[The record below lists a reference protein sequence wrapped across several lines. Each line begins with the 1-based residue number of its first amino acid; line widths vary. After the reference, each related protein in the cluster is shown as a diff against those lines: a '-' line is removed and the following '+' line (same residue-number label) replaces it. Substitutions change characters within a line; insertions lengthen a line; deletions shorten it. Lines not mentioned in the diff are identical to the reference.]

1 MHANIEQLLDLRDA
15 QNQDGHTGDPELKAH
30 LESCGAC
37 RAELSRLTSLR
48 ETMRSLPEIEPPDGR
63 WQSIVQA
70 PSKPAPSWRQPLV
83 WGIAASLL
91 VMVWLAGNLSG
102 RDTIENRVANSAD
115 SADVT
120 ATGSTVASQAQASAG
135 TSQTDDVNTL
145 KNRSRQL
152 GVLLQSLPGRPDVV
166 RAGTDDTISSL
177 ENSLAMVNY
186 TLNQP
191 DTALTSGE
199 SKELWQHKVNLMD
212 SLVKVRYA
220 EASFASL

>member
-1 MHANIEQLLDLRDA
+1 MHASIEQLLDLRDA
-15 QNQDGHTGDPELKAH
+15 QNQDGQAGDPELRAH
-30 LESCGAC
+30 LDSCGAC
-37 RAELSRLTSLR
+37 RAELSRLVNLR

-70 PSKPAPSWRQPLV
+70 PSKFAPSWRQPLA

-102 RDTIENRVANSAD
+102 RDSIENRVAD
-115 SADVT
+115 SAAVDPVA
-120 ATGSTVASQAQASAG
+120 ATAG

-152 GVLLQSLPGRPDVV
+152 GVLLQSLPGRPNVV
-166 RAGTDDTISSL
+166 RAGTENTISSL
-177 ENSLAMVNY
+177 ENSLAMVNF

>member
-1 MHANIEQLLDLRDA
+1 MHASIEQLLDLRDA
-15 QNQDGHTGDPELKAH
+15 QNQDGHAGDPELRVH
-30 LESCGAC
+30 LDSCGAC
-37 RAELSRLTSLR
+37 RAELSRLRNLR
-48 ETMRSLPEIEPPDGR
+48 KTMRSLPEIEPPDGR
-63 WQSIVQA
+63 WQSIAQA
-70 PSKPAPSWRQPLV
+70 PSKSTPSWRQPLA

-102 RDTIENRVANSAD
+102 RDSIDNRVAD
-115 SADVT
+115 SADVA
-120 ATGSTVASQAQASAG
+120 ATGSTVASQAQASTG
-135 TSQTDDVNTL
+135 TSQTDDVNAL

-186 TLNQP
+186 TLNRP

>member
-1 MHANIEQLLDLRDA
+1 MHASIEQLLDLRDA
-15 QNQDGHTGDPELKAH
+15 QRQDSHAGDPELKVH
-30 LESCGAC
+30 VDSCGVC
-37 RAELSRLTSLR
+37 RAELSRLKNLR

-63 WQSIVQA
+63 WQTIVQA
-70 PSKPAPSWRQPLV
+70 PSKSGPSWRQPLA

-102 RDTIENRVANSAD
+102 RDSMENRVAAPTGDIVPD
-115 SADVT
+115 SLAVN
-120 ATGSTVASQAQASAG
+120 QE
-135 TSQTDDVNTL
+135 DDVDAL
-145 KNRSRQL
+145 IDHSHRL
-152 GVLLQSLPGRPDVV
+152 GMLLQSLPGRPDVV
-166 RAGTDDTISSL
+166 RAGTDSTIASL

-212 SLVKVRYA
+212 SLVKVRYT

>member
-1 MHANIEQLLDLRDA
+1 MHASIEQLLDLRHA
-15 QNQDGHTGDPELKAH
+15 QRQDSHAGDPELRVH
-30 LESCGAC
+30 VDSCGVC
-37 RAELSRLTSLR
+37 RAELSRLKNLR

-63 WQSIVQA
+63 WQTIVQA
-70 PSKPAPSWRQPLV
+70 PSKSGPAWRQPLA

-102 RDTIENRVANSAD
+102 RDSMENRVAAP
-115 SADVT
+115 
-120 ATGSTVASQAQASAG
+120 TGDIVPDTLAINKE
-135 TSQTDDVNTL
+135 DDVDGL
-145 KNRSRQL
+145 IDRSRRL
-152 GVLLQSLPGRPDVV
+152 GMLLQSLPGRPDVV
-166 RAGTDDTISSL
+166 RAGTDSTIASL

-212 SLVKVRYA
+212 SLVKVRYT

>member
-15 QNQDGHTGDPELKAH
+15 QSQDGHAGDPGLRAH
-30 LESCGAC
+30 LDSCGAC
-37 RAELSRLTSLR
+37 KAELSRLVALR

-63 WQSIVQA
+63 WRNIVQ
-70 PSKPAPSWRQPLV
+70 PSAESGWSWRQPLA

-102 RDTIENRVANSAD
+102 RDSIDNRVVAPTG
-115 SADVT
+115 DV
-120 ATGSTVASQAQASAG
+120 APPYLAVNQD
-135 TSQTDDVNTL
+135 DDVDVL
-145 KNRSRQL
+145 IDRSRRL
-152 GVLLQSLPGRPDVV
+152 GMLLQSLPGRPEVV
-166 RAGTDDTISSL
+166 RAGTDNTIASL
-177 ENSLAMVNY
+177 ENSLALVNY

-199 SKELWQHKVNLMD
+199 ARDLWRSKVNLMD
-212 SLVKVRYA
+212 SLVKVRYT

>member
-1 MHANIEQLLDLRDA
+1 MHASIEQLLDLRDA
-15 QNQDGHTGDPELKAH
+15 QRQDGQAGDPELRVH
-30 LESCGAC
+30 VESCDVC
-37 RAELSRLTSLR
+37 RAELSRLKNLR
-48 ETMRSLPEIEPPDGR
+48 ETMRSLPEIDPPDGR
-63 WQSIVQA
+63 WQTIVQI
-70 PSKPAPSWRQPLV
+70 PSRSGPSWRQPLA

-102 RDTIENRVANSAD
+102 RDSIESRVAD
-115 SADVT
+115 SADV
-120 ATGSTVASQAQASAG
+120 ASSGSEVASQTLASSG
-135 TSQTDDVNTL
+135 TGDIEEVDAL
-145 KNRSRQL
+145 RNRSRRL
-152 GVLLQSLPGRPDVV
+152 RMLLQSLPGRPDVV
-166 RAGTDDTISSL
+166 RAGTDSTIASL

-212 SLVKVRYA
+212 SLVKVRYT

>member
-15 QNQDGHTGDPELKAH
+15 LNQDGHTGDPDLTAH

-37 RAELSRLTSLR
+37 RAELSRLNNLR

-63 WQSIVQA
+63 WQSIVEA
-70 PSKPAPSWRQPLV
+70 PSKSAPSWRQPLA

-102 RDTIENRVANSAD
+102 RDSIENRVAD
-115 SADVT
+115 SAAVA
-120 ATGSTVASQAQASAG
+120 ATGNTVASQAQASTGA
-135 TSQTDDVNTL
+135 SQTDDVNTL

-152 GVLLQSLPGRPDVV
+152 GVLLQSLPGRPEVV
-166 RAGTDDTISSL
+166 RAGTDNTISSL

-199 SKELWQHKVNLMD
+199 SRDLWQHKVNLMD